1 MPSSFFALFD
11 DIASLLDDISAMT
24 KIAAGKTAGVVG
36 DDLALNAE
44 QVSGTAA
51 DRELPVVWAV
61 AKGSMLNKVIL
72 VPAAM
77 AISAFEAWL
86 HGRDIN
92 IPLIIWLLMLGGGYL
107 CYEGV
112 EKLVHNVAR
121 KHRPPVEDA
130 APQTSEATDEEEFD
144 LVAFE
149 KEKIEGA
156 IKTDFVLSAEII
168 VIALGTVAAQP
179 LLAQFGVLA
188 VIAVLMTVGVYG
200 LVAAIVKLDD
210 LGLHLSR
217 EGGGKLRTTLG
228 RGILAFA
235 PALMKFLSVA
245 GTVAMFMVGGGIL
258 VHGIEPLHHFS
269 AHHADDLLGWLG
281 VALLNIAVGMAVG
294 AALVASAHVLTRF
307 HGKLRKPAA

>member
-61 AKGSMLNKVIL
+61 AKGSMWNKVIL
-72 VPAAM
+72 VPTAM

-86 HGRDIN
+86 HGRGIA

-112 EKLVHNVAR
+112 EKLVHNVAKKR
-121 KHRPPVEDA
+121 RPPVADA
-130 APQTSEATDEEEFD
+130 APQASAAADEAEFD

-168 VIALGTVAAQP
+168 VIALGTVAFQP

-188 VIAVLMTVGVYG
+188 VIAVMMTVGVYG

-217 EGGGKLRTTLG
+217 EGNGRLRAALG

-235 PALMKFLSVA
+235 PRLMKFLSVA
-245 GTVAMFMVGGGIL
+245 GTVAMFMVGGSIL
-258 VHGIEPLHHFS
+258 VHGIPALHHFTE
-269 AHHADDLLGWLG
+269 HHVDDLIGWLG
-281 VALLNIAVGMAVG
+281 VALVNIGVGILAGAV
-294 AALVASAHVLTRF
+294 LVTAMTAF
-307 HGKLRKPAA
+307 QKLHAGLRRSKA